1 MTSDTATSLQLFRR
15 LLPQFSIIAIIF
27 TVTGVGLATV
37 PLFIKTDLGLG
48 ATAIGVTS
56 GAQFISAIVLRI
68 AAGRYCDRRGS
79 ARAVRVGLVWSSLGG
94 LMCLLAWALRDHP
107 LAALSVLLAGRVV
120 VGGGESY
127 VMSGVQTWCLALAGT
142 PRAAQVIGW
151 VGTAM
156 FTALALGAP
165 LGGYLYQMAGFSS
178 VGVVTSLTAVAML
191 LATQGM
197 VSPDIRPKTQPP
209 LRSVMWRL
217 RVETGAMALAGF
229 TYGAMVSFSVV
240 LFIERA
246 WTPSWAALTAFS
258 FALVASRIF
267 FGSLPDRIGGTRA
280 AWLSLIVLAAG
291 MVGMAVPGGA
301 WIGLVGALVSGLGY
315 AVVYPALTREA
326 VQRVEPESRGTAL
339 ALVSASIYVTLGLG
353 NPLLGMMADRV
364 GTGSVFFFSG
374 AMSLVAALVL
384 VIPRRDGH

>member
-79 ARAVRVGLVWSSLGG
+79 ARAVRVGLVWSGLGG